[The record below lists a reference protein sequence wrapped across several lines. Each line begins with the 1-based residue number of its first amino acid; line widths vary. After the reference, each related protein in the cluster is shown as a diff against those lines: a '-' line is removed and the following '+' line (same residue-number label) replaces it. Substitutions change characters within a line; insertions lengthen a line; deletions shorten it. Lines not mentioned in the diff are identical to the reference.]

1 MTSADPVYRILK
13 GFEQKQ
19 EAAYPHAGSVE
30 DPRDFRT
37 VMKHIY
43 EAGYIDAGK
52 LTQAGQGYIQAYER
66 RLNI

>member
-1 MTSADPVYRILK
+1 MISADPVYQILK

-19 EAAYPHAGSVE
+19 EAAYPHAGGV

>member
-19 EAAYPHAGSVE
+19 EPPYQHAGV

-37 VMKHIY
+37 VMKDIY

-66 RLNI
+66 RLNN